1 MEILHNLWNV
11 VSTEDENLTKYVVL
25 SLAFVEPY
33 VTMKLFTSILD
44 IKYTKKQRNIYI
56 FLMGI
61 LIILSNLLIPKQFSL
76 FINLIIIPIIIKLIF
91 KTSMVKTIIAEI
103 IPMIIIILLETVYV
117 KICLMVFGISIT
129 QCANILVY
137 RMPYMLFTYLTVFLF
152 SKLVKFIKINLNAF
166 EKINKTH
173 KKLLVTNLVLNAIC
187 FSFQFYLLIFYSAV
201 LPTFTIFLNLV
212 FLITY
217 SIVSIYSIN
226 KTVNLEITKT
236 YLEQSNINNNS
247 TSNIIHEATVS
258 KISEENLMYLMSRG
272 ITKEKAEELLYNN
285 MRAFK
290 HDFSNIITAL
300 GGFIY
305 AKDINGLEKYYN
317 KILEEC
323 HINNNL
329 STLNPEIINNAAVYN
344 ILATKYYKADELDIN
359 IDLQVFINLNDL
371 KMDIYDFSR
380 SLGILLDNA
389 IEAASKCNKKVV
401 KIEIRDIKPR
411 KCQILTIENTYLD
424 TNIDLNKIFEKG
436 YTSKTEDKENHG
448 IGLWQVAK
456 IIKKH
461 KNVLLDTS
469 KTNELFKQELAIY
482 YK

>member
-236 YLEQSNINNNS
+236 YLEQSKLQNK
-247 TSNIIHEATVS
+247 T
-258 KISEENLMYLMSRG
+258 L
-272 ITKEKAEELLYNN
+272 ELLYNN